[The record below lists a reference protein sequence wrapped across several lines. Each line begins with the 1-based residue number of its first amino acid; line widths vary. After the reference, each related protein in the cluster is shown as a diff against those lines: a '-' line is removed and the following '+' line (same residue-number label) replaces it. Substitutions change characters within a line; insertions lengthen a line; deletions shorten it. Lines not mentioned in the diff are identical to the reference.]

1 MARNFNQSLHELFND
16 FNNQARVI
24 TIANFKG
31 GVGKS
36 TLNSILA
43 YIATEKYGLK
53 VLQIDSDPQCNLT
66 QKMYRTFKKP
76 IRKAEKSFLDGI
88 KAEDLSK
95 SITTV
100 TDKLDLIE
108 GAWEMALL
116 MDHLSK
122 YPKDANADYD
132 LYDYLIRPL
141 RTEYDLI
148 MFDVIPTTTAYTNNC
163 ICASDYVLMPT
174 QTEEDAYNNTKTFI
188 DYLITMKQQRNN
200 RLELIGIVPY
210 LVERDMVDRKILERY
225 QTEYPEITFNN
236 LIKSSARVKTWG
248 LDGITENKNHDK
260 KTLKMYDL
268 VFQEMIKRMAGIETI
283 TI

>member
-1 MARNFNQSLHELFND
+1 MARNINQSLSELFSNFD
-16 FNNQARVI
+16 KRARVI

-36 TLNSILA
+36 TLNSILG

-76 IRKAEKSFLDGI
+76 LKKAEKTFLDGI
-88 KAEDLSK
+88 KAEDLSQ
-95 SITTV
+95 SITSMTN
-100 TDKLDLIE
+100 KLDLIE

-116 MDHLSK
+116 TEHLSK
-122 YPKDANADYD
+122 YPKDANADYE
-132 LYDYLIRPL
+132 LYNYLIKPL
-141 RTEYDLI
+141 RTDYDLI
-148 MFDVIPTTTAYTNNC
+148 LLDVIPTTTAFTNNC

-188 DYLITMKQQRNN
+188 DYLVTMKQQRNE

-210 LVERDMVDRKILERY
+210 LVERDMVDRKILEKY
-225 QTEYPEITFNN
+225 QTEFPEITFNN

-248 LDGITENKNHDK
+248 LDGITEDKTHDK

-283 TI
+283 TV

>member
-1 MARNFNQSLHELFND
+1 MARNINQSLHELFAKSD
-16 FNNQARVI
+16 KQARVI

-36 TLNSILA
+36 TLNSVLG
-43 YIATEKYGLK
+43 YIATKKYGLR

-66 QKMYRTFKKP
+66 QKIYRTFGKP
-76 IRKAEKSFLDGI
+76 YKKAEKSFLDGI

-95 SITTV
+95 SITIIN
-100 TDKLDLIE
+100 DKLHLIE

-116 MDHLSK
+116 TKHISK
-122 YPKDANADYD
+122 YPKDANADYE
-132 LYDYLIRPL
+132 LYDYLIRPFKS
-141 RTEYDLI
+141 EYDLI
-148 MFDVIPTTTAYTNNC
+148 LFDVIPTTTAYTNNC

-188 DYLITMKQQRNN
+188 DYLITMKRQRNEK
-200 RLELIGIVPY
+200 LELIGIVPY

-248 LDGITENKNHDK
+248 LDGITEDKSHDK

-268 VFQEMIKRMAGIETI
+268 VFQETIKRMAGLETI
-283 TI
+283 TV